1 MEIPVIDLTSY
12 DPIISR
18 QNPAKFI
25 LKVRTVSGDIVK
37 VCCSIRDLD
46 LVLTDRIEPF
56 SCMDG
61 FAYKNEP
68 VRELSLNMEGSYSE
82 VVTEEKDG
90 D

>member
-25 LKVRTVSGDIVK
+25 LRVRTVSGDIVK
-37 VCCSIRDLD
+37 VRCSIRDLD
-46 LVLTDRIEPF
+46 LVLTERVEPF
-56 SCMDG
+56 SCMNG
-61 FAYKNEP
+61 FVYKNDP
-68 VRELSLNMEGSYSE
+68 VRELSLSMEGSYSE
-82 VVTEEKDG
+82 VVTEEKND